1 MLYLIVVSLL
11 WAFSFGLIKRY
22 LAGVDSAFVTTI
34 RLGLSLIVFLPFLRL
49 RGVSVRI
56 GLTLAAIG
64 AVQFGV
70 MYLAYIE
77 SFRYLHAYEAALF
90 TITTPVF
97 VTLLVD
103 CFEHALRPR
112 ALIAALLAVVGTGI
126 IVVKSTDLKLTLA
139 GLALVQLSN
148 VAFAFGQVFY
158 RRLRKQHAAF
168 KDREIFALLY
178 AGAVVVAV
186 AALIGRGV
194 SFNLTASQ
202 LWTLVYLGIV
212 ASGIGFFLWNKGA
225 VQVKGGTLAV
235 MNNLKVPLA
244 VACALLFF
252 GESANLP
259 RLVASLL
266 VLGAAVWLAEK
277 N

>member
-90 TITTPVF
+90 TITTPIF

-103 CFEHALRPR
+103 CFERALRPR

-158 RRLRKQHAAF
+158 RRLRKQHAAL

-186 AALIGRGV
+186 TALLGRGV
-194 SFNLTASQ
+194 SFNLTTSQ
-202 LWTLVYLGIV
+202 LWTLVYLGVV
-212 ASGIGFFLWNKGA
+212 ASGVGFFLWNKGA

-244 VACALLFF
+244 VACALFFF

-266 VLGAAVWLAEK
+266 VLGAAVWLAESK
-277 N
+277 

>member
-90 TITTPVF
+90 TITTPIF

-103 CFEHALRPR
+103 CFERALRPR

-158 RRLRKQHAAF
+158 RRLRKQHAAL

-186 AALIGRGV
+186 TALLGRGV
-194 SFNLTASQ
+194 SFNLTTSQ
-202 LWTLVYLGIV
+202 LWTLVYLGMV
-212 ASGIGFFLWNKGA
+212 ASGVGFFLWNKGA

-266 VLGAAVWLAEK
+266 VLGAAVWLAERT
-277 N
+277 

>member
-1 MLYLIVVSLL
+1 MFYLIVVSLL
-11 WAFSFGLIKRY
+11 WAFSFGLIKHY

-90 TITTPVF
+90 TITTPIF

-103 CFEHALRPR
+103 CFERTLRPR

-139 GLALVQLSN
+139 GLGLVQLSN

-158 RRLRKQHAAF
+158 RRLRKQNTAL

-186 AALIGRGV
+186 AALVGRGV
-194 SFNLTASQ
+194 SFNLTTPQ
-202 LWTLVYLGIV
+202 LWTLLYLGVV
-212 ASGIGFFLWNKGA
+212 ASGLGFFLWNKGA

-252 GESANLP
+252 GESADLP
-259 RLVASLL
+259 RLIASLL

>member
-1 MLYLIVVSLL
+1 MPYLIVVSLL

-22 LAGVDSAFVTTI
+22 LAGVDSALVTTI

-49 RGVSVRI
+49 RGVSVRL

-64 AVQFGV
+64 AVQFGI

-90 TITTPVF
+90 TITTPIF

-103 CFEHALRPR
+103 LFERTLRPR

-126 IVVKSTDLKLTLA
+126 IVVKSTDLKLTVT
-139 GLALVQLSN
+139 GLGLVQLSN

-158 RRLRKQHAAF
+158 RRLRKQHTTL
-168 KDREIFALLY
+168 KDRELFALLY
-178 AGAVVVAV
+178 AGALIVAV

-194 SFNLTASQ
+194 SFGLTTSQ
-202 LWTLVYLGIV
+202 LWTLMYLGIV

-225 VQVKGGTLAV
+225 VLVNGGTLAV

-244 VACALLFF
+244 VAVALLFF
-252 GESANLP
+252 GESADLP

-277 N
+277 D

>member
-90 TITTPVF
+90 TITTPIF

-103 CFEHALRPR
+103 CFERALRPR

-158 RRLRKQHAAF
+158 RRLRKQHAAL

-186 AALIGRGV
+186 TALLGRGV
-194 SFNLTASQ
+194 SFNLTTSQ
-202 LWTLVYLGIV
+202 LWTLVYLGMV
-212 ASGIGFFLWNKGA
+212 ASGVGFFLWNKGA

>member
-90 TITTPVF
+90 TITTPIF

-103 CFEHALRPR
+103 CFERALRPR

-126 IVVKSTDLKLTLA
+126 IVVKSTDLKLTFA

-158 RRLRKQHAAF
+158 RRLRKQHAAL

-186 AALIGRGV
+186 TALLGRGV
-194 SFNLTASQ
+194 SFNLTTSQ
-202 LWTLVYLGIV
+202 LWTLVYLGVV
-212 ASGIGFFLWNKGA
+212 ASGVGFFLWNKGA

-244 VACALLFF
+244 VACALFFF

-266 VLGAAVWLAEK
+266 VLGAAVWLAESK
-277 N
+277 